1 MLTKCLSKKADD
13 KEAFLKLHQLPFTVL
28 EFEDNND
35 GEKHFITCRSNK
47 VSGSGS
53 SGDFVYR
60 SPWTNKVYNAASATN
75 KAQHT
80 TSKIKSSDA
89 ACNSSMDEDLYEL
102 QTKFNGVWEA
112 YKNLY
117 YGHDAVGSV
126 YLNESC
132 DRKDLLG
139 FFALQKKCSQ
149 GSWNSMHVVTMDTPQ
164 EETCN
169 YRVVSTVLVV
179 LDQPDVNSSSSSS
192 SEDKKDADNKA
203 TTTTKVDISAL
214 LHKDVTKE
222 CKIQRSILEMCHIE
236 NIGSIIEA
244 NEIELRSNL
253 ERVDIPNAKEVM
265 DSIQKEPE
273 RHQIRGQVNPLMG
286 LMMGSDVFQ
295 KRKQANM

>member
-1 MLTKCLSKKADD
+1 
-13 KEAFLKLHQLPFTVL
+13 LKLHQLPFTVL
-28 EFEDNND
+28 EFEDNTD

-47 VSGSGS
+47 VTAGGGS

-60 SPWTNKVYNAASATN
+60 SPWTNKVYNAASTSN

-80 TSKIKSSDA
+80 TSKLKSSDA

-126 YLNESC
+126 YLNESA
-132 DRKDLLG
+132 DRKDLMG

-149 GSWNSMHVVTMDTPQ
+149 GSWNSMHVVTMATPQ

-169 YRVVSTVLVV
+169 YRVVSSVLVV
-179 LDQPDVNSSSSSS
+179 LDQPDVNTSSN
-192 SEDKKDADNKA
+192 DDGKKDTSSKP
-203 TTTTKVDISAL
+203 TTKVDISAL

-253 ERVDIPNAKEVM
+253 ERVDVPNAKEVM

-273 RHQIRGQVNPLMG
+273 RHQRGQVNPLMG

-295 KRKQANM
+295 KRKKANM